1 MLAYLARRLGQ
12 NLVTLFLIVTLAFF
26 LVQAQPGDYTSVY
39 AQDPKL
45 TPEVRA
51 QIQADFGL
59 DKPLGEQYLVHLR
72 NSFTGNFGISF
83 GHYPRTVMSVI
94 VERAPRTAV
103 LFLTATIISFY
114 IGFVQGKT
122 LAWRRGGPLEVSMT
136 VSGAVLSTVFTLG
149 TP

>member
-1 MLAYLARRLGQ
+1 MLAYLVRRLGQ

-59 DKPLGEQYLVHLR
+59 DKPWE
-72 NSFTGNFGISF
+72 SSTWSTCATPSPATSA
-83 GHYPRTVMSVI
+83 YPLDT
-94 VERAPRTAV
+94 
-103 LFLTATIISFY
+103 
-114 IGFVQGKT
+114 
-122 LAWRRGGPLEVSMT
+122 
-136 VSGAVLSTVFTLG
+136 
-149 TP
+149 TPEP